1 MCIRIKSSQTIN
13 GKVYDPTSS
22 YIVPMN
28 QRQYR
33 LINGMFEKRL
43 QFKDSL
49 FYDISSWTL
58 PLAFGVEY
66 DELKTMPALG
76 EKINAENFPGE
87 IVSAGKVEY
96 AYVFESIGYYAPRAI
111 YRLLSHDL
119 RIKVATKS
127 FYNADGKKFE
137 QGAILLPLSDQDK
150 SVEQIEFLIDEIGE

>member
-1 MCIRIKSSQTIN
+1 
-13 GKVYDPTSS
+13 
-22 YIVPMN
+22 
-28 QRQYR
+28 
-33 LINGMFEKRL
+33 MFEKRL

-66 DELKTMPALG
+66 DELKTIPALG
-76 EKINAENFPGE
+76 EKMN
-87 IVSAGKVEY
+87 AGKLSSGKLVGGKSRY

-137 QGAILLPLSDQDK
+137 QGTILLPLSDQDK
-150 SVEQIEFLIDEIGE
+150 SVEQIEFLIDEICFE